1 MSQAGPCS
9 LSAWGW
15 GEGRRDSHP
24 WAGGHAGGAA
34 PGWVK
39 LGRVQC
45 LFMLLLVWL
54 YPSSVTSTVM
64 PCWWIAPKE
73 RPMGTRTH
81 TWPWGRW
88 GWRGGGGPMSNA
100 AFWG

>member
-45 LFMLLLVWL
+45 LFMLLLV
-54 YPSSVTSTVM
+54 
-64 PCWWIAPKE
+64 CWCGFTPHLS
-73 RPMGTRTH
+73 RLQ
-81 TWPWGRW
+81 
-88 GWRGGGGPMSNA
+88 
-100 AFWG
+100 